1 MQILPIH
8 KYKPTAPKTVI
19 LLTISIK
26 LALKRLFLFVCLKHG
41 FGQRSPSYQQG
52 AQYDFIQLL
61 SDSSIQ
67 KHLLFPKMENKQ

>member
-26 LALKRLFLFVCLKHG
+26 LALKRLFLFVCLFETWVWSKIPVLPAG
-41 FGQRSPSYQQG
+41 G
-52 AQYDFIQLL
+52 AIRLHSASQ
-61 SDSSIQ
+61 
-67 KHLLFPKMENKQ
+67 